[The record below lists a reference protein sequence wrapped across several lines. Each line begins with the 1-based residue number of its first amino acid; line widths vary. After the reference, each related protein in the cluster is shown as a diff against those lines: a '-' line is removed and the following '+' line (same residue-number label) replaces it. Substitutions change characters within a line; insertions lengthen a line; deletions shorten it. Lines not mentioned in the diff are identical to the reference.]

1 MRGGPRR
8 ALVLGPAT
16 ARERTRRAGA
26 VKGRSSSAAVEPL
39 LGFVGSGRS
48 VILTRLDPR
57 TLKPLTGARRLRVG
71 THATTWAFS
80 RDRSRLALVAPQ
92 SGVLVVDARTLRA
105 LRRLTG
111 PRYRFGPELDLSAV
125 AWTARGL
132 VAIAYCLC
140 AHPGDAYVWIDWPGS
155 LGGAGGSEVDL
166 GEPAVL
172 TWERT
177 RTGLAVLAEYG
188 ADPTT
193 LDVDL
198 LDAWGSDEVR
208 LDGVTSPHAPALA
221 VDVARNRLFVL
232 APGGV
237 IAEIAGSTTGRPKT
251 VSYHAVEYLPIAP
264 EQPLRRGRPGLAPTH
279 SHTGG

>member
-1 MRGGPRR
+1 MWEP
-8 ALVLGPAT
+8 
-16 ARERTRRAGA
+16 TRRP
-26 VKGRSSSAAVEPL
+26 GRS
-39 LGFVGSGRS
+39 
-48 VILTRLDPR
+48 
-57 TLKPLTGARRLRVG
+57 
-71 THATTWAFS
+71 S

-111 PRYRFGPELDLSAV
+111 PRYRFGPELDLGRRLDGP
-125 AWTARGL
+125 WARRD
-132 VAIAYCLC
+132 CLLPLR
-140 AHPGDAYVWIDWPGS
+140 APGRRIRVDRLAR
-155 LGGAGGSEVDL
+155 LARRRRRSEVDL

-208 LDGVTSPHAPALA
+208 LEVTSPHAPALA

-279 SHTGG
+279 SHTGGERSTGVTRSRGAGDRRHEHLDRTRPRPDGRGCRRRTGLDHRLAPRCSGHHRLR